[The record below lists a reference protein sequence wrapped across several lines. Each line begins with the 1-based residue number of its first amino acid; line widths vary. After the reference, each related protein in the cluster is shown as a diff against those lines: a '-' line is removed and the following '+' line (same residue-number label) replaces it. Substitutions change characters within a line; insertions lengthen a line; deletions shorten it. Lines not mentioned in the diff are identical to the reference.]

1 MRRVLFGDFGAVLRA
16 GFDDVLR
23 GEAVEVLG
31 ADGHELFER
40 LVDAL
45 PDVVVLDLDQH
56 GVLDL
61 VHRIVHQF
69 PTVKVV
75 ACSSASAHPMMRIF
89 PPLHYGESYT
99 TELEPALL
107 TSAIQT

>member
-1 MRRVLFGDFGAVLRA
+1 MTRVLMGNFSALHRL
-16 GFDDVLR
+16 GFEEILR
-23 GEAVEVLG
+23 GDGIELVETTD
-31 ADGHELFER
+31 ADVVDR
-40 LVDAL
+40 LVEAL

-56 GVLDL
+56 DVLEL

-75 ACSSASAHPMMRIF
+75 ACSSAHPMMRIF